1 MRRLFV
7 DTSAWVATVNL
18 RDQYHQAAAQFY
30 RKAWKEYDQ
39 FLTTNLV
46 AAETYILLRLDC
58 GLDTAL
64 GWWKKITASPK
75 VQMLYADPDVTWE
88 AVNLLRKF
96 KDQSFSLTDAVSF
109 QVMGQTS
116 TSDAFAF
123 DSHFRTA
130 GFTVLP

>member
-1 MRRLFV
+1 MKKLFV
-7 DTSAWVATVNL
+7 DTSAWVATVNA
-18 RDQYHQAAAQFY
+18 RDQYHQAAAGFY

-39 FLTTNLV
+39 LLTTNLV

-58 GLDTAL
+58 GLDAAL
-64 GWWKKITASPK
+64 GWWEKIAASPR
-75 VQMLYADPDVTWE
+75 VQMLYAGPDITWE

-109 QVMGQTS
+109 KVMEQTG
-116 TSDAFAF
+116 TREAFAF
-123 DSHFRTA
+123 DSHFKTA